1 MSKQLVRRESNKVIA
16 GVCAGLGEYFGVDPV
31 LVRLGFVI
39 AVLVFGFGVL
49 PYIILWILMPRRP

>member
-1 MSKQLVRRESNKVIA
+1 MANLVRRESNKVIA
-16 GVCAGLGEYFGVDPV
+16 GVCAGLGEYFGIDPV

-49 PYIILWILMPRRP
+49 PYIILWILMPKRP

>member
-49 PYIILWILMPRRP
+49 PYIILWILMPKRS